1 MARRHQRN
9 HRRYIVRRAGALTPQ
24 PDLCGLGRRLNTR
37 IVAKPT
43 KFSSKQLGSRE
54 SYSLEGIEG
63 VHFLVS
69 GSCEAAV
76 PPANS
81 APTAQDMC
89 IEVMRSRKERSYK
102 LDYISRVV
110 LAHKNIYELSL
121 VESLWLKEVRSVQI
135 LGLGSKK
142 CDWLESPLLF
152 ASGRLVDVVDRSTHA
167 TLPLVAGDYRLVLS
181 RPQKEQRLFMRFF
194 NEAGRC
200 IGFATCPRASDM
212 HKEDIHYTRITEL
225 WNGSDDDRRMLAVYN
240 LVDAM
245 LPWQNMCE
253 LRTLGTLIEM
263 ARVSKTD
270 ITQQMQKGQNVKST
284 MLLQVSHVSFGEH
297 RTNQG
302 TAVGGQG
309 GRFHR
314 ALSAAAHQ
322 GEDGQLRAGA
332 RLALVPPRSRRC
344 CACGHYCC

>member
-1 MARRHQRN
+1 MTSCVLEYELDHIDDRTSQPNIKPLPENEWAAMPTRLHVASLDIECAGRRGIFPDPLIDPIIQIGTLVMLHGAAPNTPPLSFTIYTWRTASTPVCGYYEAGGYRAEYVVCRDESDMIAKWVKLMRELRVDLYTGWN
-9 HRRYIVRRAGALTPQ
+9 TDDFDLPYIVRRAGALTPQ
-24 PDLCGLGRRLNTR
+24 PDLCGLGRRLGAR

-43 KFSSKQLGSRE
+43 KFSSKQLGTRE

-63 VHFLVS
+63 VHFL
-69 GSCEAAV
+69 
-76 PPANS
+76 
-81 APTAQDMC
+81 DMC

-152 ASGRLVDVVDRSTHA
+152 ASGRLVDVVDRSTHP

-200 IGFATCPRASDM
+200 IGRPRAA
-212 HKEDIHYTRITEL
+212 KR
-225 WNGSDDDRRMLAVYN
+225 
-240 LVDAM
+240 
-245 LPWQNMCE
+245 
-253 LRTLGTLIEM
+253 LGW
-263 ARVSKTD
+263 
-270 ITQQMQKGQNVKST
+270 
-284 MLLQVSHVSFGEH
+284 
-297 RTNQG
+297 
-302 TAVGGQG
+302 
-309 GRFHR
+309 
-314 ALSAAAHQ
+314 
-322 GEDGQLRAGA
+322 
-332 RLALVPPRSRRC
+332 
-344 CACGHYCC
+344 